1 VYRDLIVLI
10 DQLEEVCPPVGM
22 ALHKPD
28 FWEFVLNS
36 DYHLYRAIVRILD
49 GQTLIADFLAY
60 PAADNPVQALWD
72 DKSLLKAMSLNDLLQ
87 EVHLTDD
94 FAEMVAAYRL
104 AGRKLIGA
112 TP

>member
-1 VYRDLIVLI
+1 MPTCGHGAA
-10 DQLEEVCPPVGM
+10 Q
-22 ALHKPD
+22 
-28 FWEFVLNS
+28 